1 MREYYK
7 VNINHLGALLLPTF
21 LRGELM
27 LAFIGAMLAPAE
39 DIQASIVEKIGS
51 VDVDNYTAV
60 ARLQSLLNKHFDPLL
75 CRVRVRTL
83 EKPASGILYRRSA
96 KRPLRV
102 PTLITRRGYSGV
114 TQPDF
119 AIVLPYGFTLSPSEE
134 SRLRVLV
141 NQNKLASKKY
151 IIINE

>member
-1 MREYYK
+1 MKNCYNADYRLLMRW
-7 VNINHLGALLLPTF
+7 LTPPMLCQDAFDALLQASAEPLC
-21 LRGELM
+21 RIQDD
-27 LAFIGAMLAPAE
+27 FIGY
-39 DIQASIVEKIGS
+39 VESATPRAGGQTC
-51 VDVDNYTAV
+51 Y
-60 ARLQSLLNKHFDPLL
+60 LQSLLNKHFDPLL
-75 CRVRVRTL
+75 QRVRVRTL

-102 PTLITRRGYSGV
+102 PTLVTRRGYSGV
-114 TQPDF
+114 THPDF

-134 SRLRVLV
+134 SRLRALV